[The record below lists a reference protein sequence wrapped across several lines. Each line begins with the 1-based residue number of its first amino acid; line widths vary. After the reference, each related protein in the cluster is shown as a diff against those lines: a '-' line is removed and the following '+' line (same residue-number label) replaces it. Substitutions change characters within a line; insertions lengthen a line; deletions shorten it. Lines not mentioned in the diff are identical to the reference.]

1 MSAHNR
7 SISRS
12 LFLAPLAIG
21 TLALSG
27 CPQQEARKPAEA
39 PAAPAPPAAAPA
51 DPPKSP
57 TIDPARLA
65 VFGKPLPASYDSTDN
80 PPTDEKTAL
89 GRQLYYDKRLSKNQD
104 LSCNSCH
111 DLAKYG
117 VDGAKFSSG
126 HKKQLGGRNAPTVY
140 NAAGHVAQ
148 FWDGR
153 AKDVEEQAGGPM
165 INPVEMAL
173 PDHKRAE
180 TVLQSIPGYVEA
192 FKKAFPGDKQPV
204 TIKNATAAIGAFER
218 RLLTP
223 SRFDKFLGG
232 EVNALND
239 VEKAGLLKFLDVGCV
254 ACHSGTLLGG
264 TAYQNKAVAK
274 PGRSGSR
281 GADQKRRRQVPVQSS
296 VAAQCRKDGAVL
308 PRRIGR
314 QAGGRHQENGRSPAW
329 SRSVRRGCAVDCRV
343 FGQPDR
349 RHPEGIHR
357 RTPASA
363 ERQDHAQAR
372 PRVVS
377 HRTPRSTASDGT

>member
-1 MSAHNR
+1 MTAPTIHRRIKRPR
-7 SISRS
+7 SDSGSSI
-12 LFLAPLAIG
+12 
-21 TLALSG
+21 TTSG
-27 CPQQEARKPAEA
+27 CRKTGI
-39 PAAPAPPAAAPA
+39 
-51 DPPKSP
+51 S
-57 TIDPARLA
+57 
-65 VFGKPLPASYDSTDN
+65 
-80 PPTDEKTAL
+80 
-89 GRQLYYDKRLSKNQD
+89 
-104 LSCNSCH
+104 SCNSCH

-264 TAYQNKAVAK
+264 TAYQKL
-274 PGRSGSR
+274 
-281 GADQKRRRQVPVQSS
+281 
-296 VAAQCRKDGAVL
+296 GAVKPWPNQADLGRAALTKNDADKFLFKVPSLRNVEKTAPYFHDGSADKLADAIKKMAAHQLGRDLSDADAQSIAEFLGSLTGDIPKEYIAEPQL
-308 PRRIGR
+308 PPSGKTTPKPD
-314 QAGGRHQENGRSPAW
+314 PA
-329 SRSVRRGCAVDCRV
+329 
-343 FGQPDR
+343 
-349 RHPEGIHR
+349 
-357 RTPASA
+357 
-363 ERQDHAQAR
+363 
-372 PRVVS
+372 
-377 HRTPRSTASDGT
+377 